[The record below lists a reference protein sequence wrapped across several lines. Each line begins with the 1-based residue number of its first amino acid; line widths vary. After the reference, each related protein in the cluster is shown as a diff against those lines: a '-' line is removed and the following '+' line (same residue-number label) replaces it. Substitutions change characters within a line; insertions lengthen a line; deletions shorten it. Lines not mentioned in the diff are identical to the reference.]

1 MAGLDTRARGSALAR
16 AVPSL
21 VDTDS
26 ESGEA
31 KAGFDCHDKGVKRA
45 GLGIRCLDSP
55 L

>member
-1 MAGLDTRARGSALAR
+1 MAGLDTRARGSVLAR

-26 ESGEA
+26 EQVRHRQDLIVMTRCG
-31 KAGFDCHDKGVKRA
+31 K
-45 GLGIRCLDSP
+45 RCLDSP